1 MENTTRFRYD
11 GRWAAEHESD
21 KFLFLD
27 IGEELQSLLHSF
39 LNSGFKCGIYTAN
52 VKIPLVK
59 IDETWAKIPY
69 EDLISG
75 AIKLKCTQEVKSLR
89 EIPHCD
95 FKICEFDSEDCFIN
109 GCKIERI

>member
-1 MENTTRFRYD
+1 MEKSSQFRYD
-11 GRWAAEHESD
+11 GRWAVEHGIGN
-21 KFLFLD
+21 FLLLD
-27 IGEELQSLLHSF
+27 IGEELQSLLHPF

-52 VKIPLVK
+52 VEIPFVK

-69 EDLISG
+69 EDLIAG

-95 FKICEFDSEDCFIN
+95 FKICEVDSEDCLIN